1 MRTKILGLAFLA
13 ILAINTIALS
23 ATASAVEVLLTQFL
37 PEPSAAKPV
46 TFTGISGLLELV
58 PLGEKLK
65 GPETIGCTKSKST
78 GELTTPKLGKGT
90 ITFEGCKLG
99 GATSCEDLT
108 NKIKETITTK
118 GTFHIQTAEE
128 KLVKPEQVPA
138 FVVLPEALHFTC
150 GIVLFLILQ
159 SKEDPSC
166 VAGRILEPNKLLKE
180 LKVLFIEDPEAAGD
194 QNIIKVFN
202 DEDKEYTC
210 KLFYNLN
217 EGKLLDLAIHFE
229 KEMVLTGF
237 KQGGKEI
244 TALIDF

>member
-1 MRTKILGLAFLA
+1 MRAKILRLA
-13 ILAINTIALS
+13 ILASLAINAIALT

-46 TFTGISGLLELV
+46 TFTDSGGLAEFV
-58 PLGEKLK
+58 PLKEKL
-65 GPETIGCTKSKST
+65 GGANTLHCEKST
-78 GELTTPKLGKGT
+78 SKGELTTPKLGKDE
-90 ITFEGCKLG
+90 IKVENCKG
-99 GATSCEDLT
+99 FGAVCEDLS
-108 NKIKETITTK
+108 KALPKGIVFK
-118 GTFHIQTAEE
+118 GTFHLQTAEE

-166 VAGRILEPNKLLKE
+166 VAGRILEPNTLLKE
-180 LKVLFIEDPEAAGD
+180 LKVLLIEDPEALGD

-202 DEDKEYTC
+202 DEDKEYKCT
-210 KLFYNLN
+210 LFFNIS
-217 EGKLLDLAIHFE
+217 EGSLSDLAIHSE
-229 KEMVLTGF
+229 EEIKLKEF
-237 KQGGKEI
+237 KQGGKET